1 MLTCMRMIRS
11 LTIATIFLAVFAA
24 SGVSGQDPAG
34 DTTLPAPAQPFRIAR
49 GTSFTAS
56 RSHGEDSIAASPS
69 NLPVEAIV
77 SDYSEALEVIRSN
90 HIAGETADRKK
101 LTHLAIDSALQTLD
115 PHSSY
120 FDSREFQE
128 LLDEQQSEYFGI
140 GATIVNYGRPDD
152 LDTYVIATSPG
163 SPASRSGLRF
173 GDRIVAVNG
182 QNVRGRASEDVR
194 DLVRGPLGTLVTLTL
209 EDAGERARTVQIRRA
224 GVTQSSVPDAY
235 ILGPGVGYVDM
246 TVGFAMDTASELS
259 RALRSLHTQGAKSV
273 VLDLRGN
280 PGGLL
285 NQAVKAASL
294 FLPSDRLVVT
304 QRGRSA
310 VDNREWRSSNS
321 KPETAPLVVLVD
333 GDSASASEV
342 LAGALQ
348 DHDRA
353 VIVGQKTYG
362 KGLVQSVM
370 DLPNGS
376 GLTLTTARYYTPT
389 GRSIQRDYSD
399 GSLYDYYSRKMPAGG
414 AQSAY
419 SARTPTDRRVY
430 GGDGITPDFETTG
443 IRVTREQLPL
453 IDALF
458 FFCRRSAGNKGNSSA
473 PASFEDFRRAVQSEA
488 VAGLS
493 AAQVDAERAFIELQ
507 LAYFNEIS
515 RGGVKAA
522 NRALIA
528 RDDQVARAVRAI
540 PEAQRLYL
548 TARSIRNKKA
558 R

>member
-1 MLTCMRMIRS
+1 MIRY
-11 LTIATIFLAVFAA
+11 LTIASVFLALFAA
-24 SGVSGQDPAG
+24 GGVHGQAPAHAAS
-34 DTTLPAPAQPFRIAR
+34 LPAPAQPFRIAR
-49 GTSFTAS
+49 GSSFTAS
-56 RSHGEDSIAASPS
+56 RSPGDDSVAPS
-69 NLPVEAIV
+69 SSNPPVKAIV
-77 SDYSEALEVIRSN
+77 SDYAEALEIIRSN
-90 HIAGETADRKK
+90 HIAGRTADQKK

-120 FDSREFQE
+120 FDSHEFQE

-140 GATIVNYGRPDD
+140 GATIVNYGRADD

-173 GDRIVAVNG
+173 GDRIIAVDG
-182 QNVRGRASEDVR
+182 QNVRGRSSEQVR
-194 DLVRGPLGTLVTLTL
+194 DLVRGPHGTLVTLTL
-209 EDAGERARTVQIRRA
+209 EDAADRSRTVQIRRA

-235 ILGPGVGYVDM
+235 ILGSGVGYVDM

-259 RALRSLHTQGAKSV
+259 RALRSLHTQGARSV

-310 VDNREWRSSNS
+310 VDNREWRSSNPM
-321 KPETAPLVVLVD
+321 PESAPLVVLVD

-353 VIVGQKTYG
+353 VIVGQKTFG

-370 DLPNGS
+370 DLPSGS

-414 AQSAY
+414 SQSTY

-430 GGDGITPDFETTG
+430 GGDGITPDVETKG
-443 IRVTREQLPL
+443 AHVTREQLPL

-458 FFCRRSAGNKGNSSA
+458 FFCRRNVGSKGNSNA
-473 PASFEDFRRAVQSEA
+473 TASFEDFRRAVQSEA
-488 VAGLS
+488 ITGLGTE
-493 AAQVDAERAFIELQ
+493 QVDAERAFIELQ
-507 LAYFNEIS
+507 LAYFNEIA

-522 NRALIA
+522 NRAVIA
-528 RDDQVARAVRAI
+528 KDDQVARAVRAI
-540 PEAQRLYL
+540 PEAERLYL
-548 TARSIRNKKA
+548 AARSIRNKKA